1 FFRSCSPQSREYRRL
16 GRAKVA
22 RRPCDGGG
30 QRWFNRVGKANSV
43 TPTIEGS
50 QSDPSLVEMLINH
63 EYFGFFLLISGCVFG
78 NLTGVYFAVVERCV
92 FSTRFLPKVSGKNAK
107 KIKTMQDE
115 HK

>member
-1 FFRSCSPQSREYRRL
+1 M
-16 GRAKVA
+16 A

-63 EYFGFFLLISGCVFG
+63 EYFGFFLLLLGCVFG
-78 NLTGVYFAVVERCV
+78 KLTGVYFAVGRKMR
-92 FSTRFLPKVSGKNAK
+92 FFYPISTQCAK
-107 KIKTMQDE
+107 DE
-115 HK
+115 E